1 MAYDMSRL
9 DELPP
14 DQRAALSLL
23 VAQRKSYG
31 EVAALLGIGEQ
42 AVRDRAHGALS
53 ALAPTQ
59 ARQLTQPRRQEIG
72 DYLLGQAGGV
82 AEQLRTRTFLSAS
95 PPARAWALALAGEL
109 APLAGGNLPEVP
121 PPVAQTPQEPSP
133 VEPGPPP
140 IAHDARSSRL
150 GGAIVLG
157 AIVIA
162 AIVAVVL
169 LSKGGGSS
177 SKHSNTTATTTSTSA
192 KSSPVRATLALRS
205 PNPSSRSIGVVY
217 VLAEG
222 NTRGIYIAAEHLAP
236 SRSGTAYAIWLYNSP
251 TSFRGVSV
259 TKVGSSGRI
268 QGGSLL
274 PTNASEYHTILL
286 TRESTPHP
294 THPGHVV
301 LNGGFTLAG

>member
-1 MAYDMSRL
+1 MSRL

-14 DQRAALSLL
+14 DQRAALSLF

-42 AVRDRAHGALS
+42 AVRDRAHGALA

-95 PPARAWALALAGEL
+95 PPAREWALALAGEL

-121 PPVAQTPQEPSP
+121 PAAAPAPAPAEAAAAEPVP
-133 VEPGPPP
+133 
-140 IAHDARSSRL
+140 HDARSSRL
-150 GGAIVLG
+150 GGMIVLG
-157 AIVIA
+157 VILIA
-162 AIVAVVL
+162 VIVAVVL
-169 LSKGGGSS
+169 LSKGGGST
-177 SKHSNTTATTTSTSA
+177 KKQSNTTATTTTSTSA
-192 KSSPVRATLALRS
+192 KSSPVQATLALRS
-205 PNPSSRSIGVVY
+205 PNPASRSIGVVY

-222 NTRGIYIAAEHLAP
+222 STRGIYIAAEHLPP

-274 PTNASEYHTILL
+274 PTNASEYHTIEL
-286 TRESTPHP
+286 TRESTAHP

-301 LNGGFTLAG
+301 LAGSFTLSG